1 MGEVTTTIPA
11 EHAELFRREAAE
23 TVKFASED
31 LDEAVR
37 RQKRDV
43 RDEDQADAYLDRLT
57 AALALERAAAAG
69 LELDLE
75 QRVVEPARSTVI
87 GCLAEAE
94 SVLGEEI
101 EARHMD
107 FERARRAHAAIGA
120 YLDLL
125 ERIDAQVLEGLE
137 D

>member
-69 LELDLE
+69 LE
-75 QRVVEPARSTVI
+75 PARSTVI